1 MSFIIP
7 VIVFTLAYN
16 VPKFFELTTKTRMVS
31 EQVAEDKFGECVAN
45 IFHNTSNLTY
55 ILRNKSRFHGL
66 SNQMY
71 TNDFVSN
78 SSMTR
83 DEIFFV
89 AEQSTKRILE
99 SCCNCTSRHFLDSSE
114 NTECNAYKIS
124 ELILNLVEFLSDPEG
139 RDNLESFQAVL
150 NVRWNMQMTLF
161 IQI

>member
-1 MSFIIP
+1 
-7 VIVFTLAYN
+7 
-16 VPKFFELTTKTRMVS
+16 MVS

-55 ILRNKSRFHGL
+55 FLRNKSRFHGL

-99 SCCNCTSRHFLDSSE
+99 RCCNCTSRHFLDSSE
-114 NTECNAYKIS
+114 NAECNAYKIS

-150 NVRWNMQMTLF
+150 NVRWNMQMTLYF
-161 IQI
+161 MTLWLYIFFCT